1 MDILVW
7 LGALRAKKS
16 SARASVKGDERKKEK
31 EDRMGERSNE
41 GNVRGVAG
49 GFRSPLIIPLRT
61 RFPLVPLFP
70 VRPCV
75 AYASDV
81 IRKPNLYCANKRSDS
96 LSGEQLSLSTLHSL
110 DNSHCYH

>member
-41 GNVRGVAG
+41 GNVRGVAEA
-49 GFRSPLIIPLRT
+49 FVPSHYSPSHSFSARPAFSCAAVRGLRV
-61 RFPLVPLFP
+61 RCDKEAEP
-70 VRPCV
+70 VLC
-75 AYASDV
+75 
-81 IRKPNLYCANKRSDS
+81 
-96 LSGEQLSLSTLHSL
+96 E
-110 DNSHCYH
+110 

>member
-1 MDILVW
+1 MLDWENIISFDLVQLKADIFGKDTLVW

-49 GFRSPLIIPLRT
+49 GFRSLS
-61 RFPLVPLFP
+61 LFP
-70 VRPCV
+70 FALVF
-75 AYASDV
+75 
-81 IRKPNLYCANKRSDS
+81 RSS
-96 LSGEQLSLSTLHSL
+96 RFFLCSRAWLTRQM
-110 DNSHCYH
+110 